1 MQQFLP
7 VFTTDNG
14 LLFHM
19 GMTQPTSRSTTK
31 RYCTK
36 PGVPSLGYM
45 YPQGYIS
52 LSEGVHLRL
61 AIASISVCY
70 LFPNIYAYINE
81 YFFKNCYM
89 LIVKYI
95 RE

>member
-61 AIASISVCY
+61 AI
-70 LFPNIYAYINE
+70 E
-81 YFFKNCYM
+81 
-89 LIVKYI
+89 KYI
-95 RE
+95 CMLFISKYLCIYQRVFFQKLLYAHC